1 MPKLRGKRS
10 ISLISAVNNQL
21 SLSDS
26 VIFLRVSPKNVKNH
40 FFMTKNQM
48 FSQVI
53 ILIYRSGTQMTKT
66 PIVYYK
72 MHLESATH
80 LVETIELK
88 DMTGLLLNL
97 LSHK

>member
-40 FFMTKNQM
+40 FFYDEKSNV
-48 FSQVI
+48 FPSNNF
-53 ILIYRSGTQMTKT
+53 
-66 PIVYYK
+66 
-72 MHLESATH
+72 
-80 LVETIELK
+80 
-88 DMTGLLLNL
+88 D
-97 LSHK
+97 LSL